1 MKACWKSWGKLDQ
14 AKISHVINEFFHSL
28 KTDDDKMLD
37 TGLTHNATVT
47 LLHQATLQLVKENP
61 KRFEQYVKFFEEGC
75 MYLQDETDFIP
86 EVET

>member
-1 MKACWKSWGKLDQ
+1 MDL
-14 AKISHVINEFFHSL
+14 AKVSDVINEFFHSL
-28 KTDDDKMLD
+28 KTEDDKMLD

-61 KRFEQYVKFFEEGC
+61 ERFNQYIQFFESAC

-86 EVET
+86 EVQK